1 MDQGLGLG
9 TGFPLFNR
17 ATASLT
23 RFLQLRPPPPG
34 GKKPPPVL
42 VVHGKGGH
50 AVGDLASYDYFT
62 LGGPYSV
69 LTPNPI
75 PSATLPSRY
84 FESLYPCRLWW
95 CMGWAA
101 MRCFA
106 ICMTASERHVL
117 CGGAGAGV
125 QRGRAGR
132 MPQLRRGRRGAAPA
146 PAGADRNMASVIIYI
161 DSTTVVLQC
170 TESP

>member
-23 RFLQLRPPPPG
+23 RFLQLRAPPPG

-69 LTPNPI
+69 RTQG
-75 PSATLPSRY
+75 RR
-84 FESLYPCRLWW
+84 PCRTQTL
-95 CMGWAA
+95 
-101 MRCFA
+101 
-106 ICMTASERHVL
+106 S
-117 CGGAGAGV
+117 
-125 QRGRAGR
+125 QK
-132 MPQLRRGRRGAAPA
+132 
-146 PAGADRNMASVIIYI
+146 
-161 DSTTVVLQC
+161 
-170 TESP
+170 

>member
-23 RFLQLRPPPPG
+23 RFLQLRAPPPG

-42 VVHGKGGH
+42 VVHGRGGH

-69 LTPNPI
+69 RPCDI
-75 PSATLPSRY
+75 PPRCGNASLSSCCDCQGKGRENWSSVCGSR
-84 FESLYPCRLWW
+84 P
-95 CMGWAA
+95 
-101 MRCFA
+101 
-106 ICMTASERHVL
+106 
-117 CGGAGAGV
+117 
-125 QRGRAGR
+125 
-132 MPQLRRGRRGAAPA
+132 GAAPMRWVTW
-146 PAGADRNMASVIIYI
+146 PLLV
-161 DSTTVVLQC
+161 DSCWRGLCLECACLLPMHRVCL
-170 TESP
+170 

>member
-69 LTPNPI
+69 CYLKRRPYRPDI
-75 PSATLPSRY
+75 L
-84 FESLYPCRLWW
+84 ECLKHCRCWW
-95 CMGWAA
+95 C
-101 MRCFA
+101 
-106 ICMTASERHVL
+106 T
-117 CGGAGAGV
+117 GGRP
-125 QRGRAGR
+125 RGRQPGFLRLLHAGR
-132 MPQLRRGRRGAAPA
+132 AVLGANP
-146 PAGADRNMASVIIYI
+146 
-161 DSTTVVLQC
+161 
-170 TESP
+170 